1 MTPEDRLRQAMEA
14 RASHV
19 EPSADALSRIE
30 EKLMDAQRS
39 DNRKRVLARPGGGR
53 GRRGHRDR
61 RRGLTG
67 DDDEPV
73 SSDAHHHVGVDHHLG
88 VVDHHGGHHHDDDVR
103 GRRPRRAALPGS
115 DDVAAV
121 QRPESAARAFATEF
135 AGFTDPVI
143 GEFQQ
148 GDARS
153 GEVEVR
159 GFADGAPSVVLLRQL
174 EDDAWY
180 VIGVSTDSIRLTTPQ
195 IGDTLTSPQPLE
207 GQAYAF
213 EGNVQ
218 VRLYADG
225 VQEPIGETFVT
236 GRGDGVL
243 GDFTGE
249 IEFTNDTGATHGVL
263 MLLSDERRGRFDRSR
278 SRPSASAC
286 RPKRGW
292 VGAPAP

>member
-14 RASHV
+14 RASRV

-39 DNRKRVLARPGGGR
+39 DNRKRVLL
-53 GRRGHRDR
+53 
-61 RRGLTG
+61 GLGAAAAVVAIVIGVVVLTD

-73 SSDAHHHVGVDHHLG
+73 SSDDTTTTTESTTTTSTTESTTTTT
-88 VVDHHGGHHHDDDVR
+88 DVP
-103 GRRPRRAALPGS
+103 GRRSRRAGVPGS

-121 QRPESAARAFATEF
+121 RRPDVGGPRVRDRGSGYTRPGASASSSRATP
-135 AGFTDPVI
+135 GP
-143 GEFQQ
+143 
-148 GDARS
+148 ARS
-153 GEVEVR
+153 SSGR
-159 GFADGAPSVVLLRQL
+159 FAEGAPSVVLLRQL

-207 GQAYAF
+207 GQAYAY

-225 VQEPIGETFVT
+225 VQEPIGETIVT

-249 IEFTNDTGATHGVL
+249 LEFTNDTGATHGVL
-263 MLLSDERRGRFDRSR
+263 VLNGDERRGRR
-278 SRPSASAC
+278 RPVEVSAI
-286 RPKRGW
+286 RVRL
-292 VGAPAP
+292 

>member
-14 RASHV
+14 RASRV

-30 EKLMDAQRS
+30 EKLMDAERS
-39 DNRKRVLARPGGGR
+39 DNRKRLWL
-53 GRRGHRDR
+53 
-61 RRGLTG
+61 GLGAAAAVVAIVIGVVALT
-67 DDDEPV
+67 DDDEKV
-73 SSDAHHHVGVDHHLG
+73 SSDGTTTTTESTTTSDTTASSSTTTTTTFEGVDL
-88 VVDHHGGHHHDDDVR
+88 DVPVYPDPTTSQR
-103 GRRPRRAALPGS
+103 FS
-115 DDVAAV
+115 DPD
-121 QRPESAARAFATEF
+121 SAARGFAAFAGYTH
-135 AGFTDPVI
+135 PVL

-153 GEVEVR
+153 GEIELR
-159 GFADGAPSVVLLRQL
+159 SFAQGAPSVVLLRQL

-180 VIGVSTDSIRLTTPQ
+180 VIGVSTDSIRLTTPE

-207 GQAYAF
+207 GQAYAY

-225 VQEPIGETFVT
+225 VQEPIGTSHVT

-249 IEFTNDTGATHGVL
+249 IEFTNDTRATHGVL
-263 MLLSDERRGRFDRSR
+263 VLNGTSGEDGSPVDI
-278 SRPSASAC
+278 SAI
-286 RPKRGW
+286 RVRL
-292 VGAPAP
+292 

>member
-1 MTPEDRLRQAMEA
+1 MNPEDRLRQALDA
-14 RASHV
+14 RASRV

-39 DNRKRVLARPGGGR
+39 DNRKRLLLGLGAAAAVVAIVIGAIA
-53 GRRGHRDR
+53 
-61 RRGLTG
+61 LTG
-67 DDDEPV
+67 DDEDPV
-73 SSDAHHHVGVDHHLG
+73 SSDDTTTTTTGSTTTTEATTTTPTS
-88 VVDHHGGHHHDDDVR
+88 R
-103 GRRPRRAALPGS
+103 ASIRTSPSTRIPPRRSASTTPS
-115 DDVAAV
+115 P
-121 QRPESAARAFATEF
+121 RPSAFATF
-135 AGFTDPVI
+135 AGYREPLV

-159 GFADGAPSVVLLRQL
+159 AFPEGAPSLVLVRQL
-174 EDDAWY
+174 EDEAWY
-180 VIGVSTDSIRLTTPQ
+180 VIGVTTDSIVLTTPQ
-195 IGDTLTSPQPLE
+195 IGDTLSSPQPLE

-213 EGNVQ
+213 EGTVQ

-243 GDFTGE
+243 GDFSGE

-263 MLLSDERRGRFDRSR
+263 LLVSESGEDG
-278 SRPSASAC
+278 SAIEVSAI
-286 RPKRGW
+286 RVRL
-292 VGAPAP
+292 